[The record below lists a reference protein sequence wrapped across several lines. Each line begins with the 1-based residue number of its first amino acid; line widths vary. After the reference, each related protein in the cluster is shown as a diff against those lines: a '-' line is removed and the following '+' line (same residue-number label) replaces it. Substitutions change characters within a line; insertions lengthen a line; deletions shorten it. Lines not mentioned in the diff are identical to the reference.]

1 MQTLKCKV
9 CGRTLMEVE
18 GQAHIRKKCPKCKT
32 MNEFYIK
39 EKPKAKQLRKD
50 E

>member
-9 CGRTLMEVE
+9 CGKTLMEVE

-32 MNEFYIK
+32 MNEFYINKNEK
-39 EKPKAKQLRKD
+39 EGK
-50 E
+50 